1 MEEGEGGGLFPKPG
15 HKTLPRRKIRSPP
28 QVQTRE
34 EEKEGELRGGGG
46 KGERREGEEI
56 NNMLVSINLASI

>member
-34 EEKEGELRGGGG
+34 EEKEGELRGGGVRG
-46 KGERREGEEI
+46 KEGRRG
-56 NNMLVSINLASI
+56 NQ